1 MNYFLFVILTSA
13 ILVSCAHH
21 KDVRPGADGI
31 HRVIVTSEDNEK
43 GARNA
48 IDQAQHF
55 CEQRNQSAA
64 FVSEDKKYTGDM
76 DEKDYKTGKT
86 VAKAAQA
93 IGGAVWVFGGR
104 AERNAGGIVGMGG
117 AVGDQVLGK
126 GYTVDMKFTCN

>member
-1 MNYFLFVILTSA
+1 MNYFLFVILTSV

-21 KDVRPGADGI
+21 KDVRPGADGV

-55 CEQRNQSAA
+55 CEKRNQSAA

-76 DEKDYKTGKT
+76 DEKDYKTGKK

-93 IGGAVWVFGGR
+93 IGGAVWVFGGN
-104 AERNAGGIVGMGG
+104 AE
-117 AVGDQVLGK
+117 
-126 GYTVDMKFTCN
+126 